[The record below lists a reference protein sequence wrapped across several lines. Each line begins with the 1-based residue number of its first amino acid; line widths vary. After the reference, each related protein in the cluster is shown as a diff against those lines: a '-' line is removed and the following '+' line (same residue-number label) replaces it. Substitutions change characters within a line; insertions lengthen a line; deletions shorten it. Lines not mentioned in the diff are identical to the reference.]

1 MAMTPLCTI
10 GRMVRWFVVEGSASD
25 RAIFA
30 DALRQVD
37 GVDVDMFASAGDM
50 LDRLDAGDRPDLVF
64 LSLGLRDMDESEVI
78 AEIREESATA
88 TLPIA
93 LLSDT
98 SDDERI
104 DRAYRNGANIFFGK
118 PSSIDELVRLFQT
131 TRDQWSCA
139 LLAH

>member
-1 MAMTPLCTI
+1 
-10 GRMVRWFVVEGSASD
+10 MVRWFVVEGSARD
-25 RAIFA
+25 QAFFA
-30 DALRQVD
+30 DALQQVG
-37 GVDVDMFASAGDM
+37 GVDVEMFATAGDM

-64 LSLGLRDMDESEVI
+64 LSLALPDMDESEVI

-98 SDDERI
+98 SDDEQI
-104 DRAYRNGANIFFGK
+104 DRAYRNGANIFFHK
-118 PSSIDELVRLFQT
+118 PSSMDELVRLFQT